1 MKVKAKANVANG
13 RKAAVD
19 AKVATTARDADADP
33 KAVANAVTTTNPRN
47 ADAGPRVAVNA
58 ATTTIAKSAAE
69 GVDAGA
75 VVKEMTTK
83 SVTAGRKVA
92 VTTTIA
98 KNVDAGLRAVA
109 TTTIA
114 KSAAGVVDAVA
125 VANVKAMTTMK
136 NAGAGQ
142 KVVANAVTTT
152 IAKSAAD
159 RKAVADRMAV
169 SVDAPRVT
177 VAELAKSAKA
187 GEDPKAAVAKTVNA
201 ERAVAAGA
209 SIAKRS

>member
-1 MKVKAKANVANG
+1 VKVKVKAKANVANG

-125 VANVKAMTTMK
+125 DVKAMTTMK